1 MPIPGG
7 KQKYVTPYSVI
18 LTKVFM
24 KKNYFWSLLTMMC
37 LCAYANAQDD
47 LYADSI
53 RHYELAEI
61 NVSANQVSS
70 TTPMV
75 HSVLS
80 EKQLKDVGI
89 KLIEE

>member
-1 MPIPGG
+1 
-7 KQKYVTPYSVI
+7 
-18 LTKVFM
+18 
-24 KKNYFWSLLTMMC
+24 MMC
-37 LCAYANAQDD
+37 LCAYAKAQGE

-80 EKQLKDVGI
+80 EKQI
-89 KLIEE
+89 KENNYGRDIPYLLESLPSVVAMSDAGMEWVIQKLECVVTMVLA